1 MDSVLPPAPVSF
13 HSVTL
18 GSFTTLAPV
27 LASQLHG
34 VQLQPPARELILM
47 GSMDSVLPPAQRSL
61 QAQRRPQ
68 PLWHLRPPP
77 LPPPLP
83 HRASLAQPSRRTATS
98 VSATLSVS
106 PSVQQTLAGRALQ
119 FLVPPPV
126 PPASSLSLMEES
138 PTRVA
143 QSGFTEG
150 STRANIGALLSMSTF
165 HFTSS
170 KLFLCPFFQ
179 GGPHRH
185 PCERRG

>member
-47 GSMDSVLPPAQRSL
+47 GNMDSVLPPAQRSL

-68 PLWHLRPPP
+68 

-83 HRASLAQPSRRTATS
+83 QPASPAQPSRRTATS

-106 PSVQQTLAGRALQ
+106 PSVQQTPAVRALQ
-119 FLVPPPV
+119 FLVPPLV

-150 STRANIGALLSMSTF
+150 SI
-165 HFTSS
+165 
-170 KLFLCPFFQ
+170 
-179 GGPHRH
+179 
-185 PCERRG
+185 

>member
-13 HSVTL
+13 RSVTL

-47 GSMDSVLPPAQRSL
+47 GNMDSVLPPAQRSL

-68 PLWHLRPPP
+68 PLPHLQPPP
-77 LPPPLP
+77 PPPPLP
-83 HRASLAQPSRRTATS
+83 HRASPAQPSRRTATS
-98 VSATLSVS
+98 VCATLSVS
-106 PSVQQTLAGRALQ
+106 RSAPRTPAGRALL
-119 FLVPPPV
+119 FLVQRLV

-143 QSGFTEG
+143 QSGSTGG
-150 STRANIGALLSMSTF
+150 STRANIGALLRWI
-165 HFTSS
+165 
-170 KLFLCPFFQ
+170 P
-179 GGPHRH
+179 
-185 PCERRG
+185 